1 MLRRLRLDAL
11 KAELGSVLSQI
22 ALSDQYGDI
31 VGSGQF
37 RRRAEQ
43 IQEEISALE
52 SQDPTRASVALYFS
66 GRPVLGTR
74 GIAAD
79 FAGRCLENFQD
90 LVSKTFAR
98 RELGVLGERGPVPLR
113 QNTEMMVTGV
123 THGSFGFILDEMSE
137 QSSILDTQL
146 KEVVRD
152 VSTTLKKFAADSD
165 SEFLDFASE
174 IDQRTVVSLRNFFQE
189 MDNASATV
197 RVVDDTHEINLDAS
211 SILRGR
217 QRAESST
224 IEDETTDI
232 VGTSIHI
239 LPEHRTFEFRTLE
252 GAVLFGKA
260 HADAVESYLS
270 AIAMQINVASSRITA
285 HMQVRTVHALNRE
298 PRSTYKLR
306 NLSIEGGLAT

>member
-11 KAELGSVLSQI
+11 RAELGSVRAQI
-22 ALSDQYGDI
+22 EMSDQYGDI

-37 RRRAEQ
+37 RRRLEQ
-43 IQEEISALE
+43 IQEELSALE
-52 SQDPTRASVALYFS
+52 LQDPTRASVALYFS

-79 FAGRCLENFQD
+79 FAGRCLENYQD

-98 RELGVLGERGPVPLR
+98 RELGALGERGPIPLR
-113 QNTEMMVTGV
+113 QSTEMMVTGV
-123 THGSFGFILDEMSE
+123 THGSFGFILDEMSD
-137 QSSILDTQL
+137 QTSILDTQL
-146 KEVVRD
+146 KEVVKE
-152 VSTTLKKFAADSD
+152 VSLTLEKFSADSD
-165 SEFLDFASE
+165 SEFLEFASE
-174 IDQRTVVSLRNFFQE
+174 IDQRTVISLRNFFQE
-189 MDNASATV
+189 MDNSSATV
-197 RVVDDTHEINLDAS
+197 RIVEDIHELNLDGPAV
-211 SILRGR
+211 LRAR

-232 VGTSIHI
+232 QGTSIHV
-239 LPEHRTFEFRTLE
+239 LPEHRTFEFRTLS
-252 GAVLFGKA
+252 GDVLFGKA

-270 AIAMQINVASSRITA
+270 AIAMQVNVSNSRMTA

-298 PRSTYKLR
+298 PRSTYRLR